1 MSLGPLMISLRGTSL
16 AADERGWLNSPAVGG
31 VILFAR
37 NYASPEQLRALV
49 DDIRSARSPALLIA
63 VDQEGGRVQRF
74 HAPFT
79 ELPAARLL
87 GHLYD
92 ADPAAGE
99 QAARSLGWTMAAE
112 LRAFGIDLSFAP
124 VVDLDLGLAAVIGDR
139 ALHSDAETVARLAL
153 AFDAGAHEAGMAIT
167 AKHFPTHAGATGD
180 SHTEIAVDGRSYADL
195 FEDLEP
201 YRRLV
206 DGGLQAVMVAHV
218 IFPKLDPLPAS
229 LSRWWITN
237 QLRGELKFHGAI
249 ISDDMSMAG
258 AAGVGDLTARVERA
272 LDAGCDLVLVCNV
285 PDELPALL
293 EALDRYVSPAGQL
306 RLVRLRGRQHLRW
319 DELRASPK
327 WQHATRVLADLS
339 ARPKLELQG

>member
-16 AADERGWLNSPAVGG
+16 AGDERRWLESPAVGG

-37 NYASPEQLRALV
+37 NYADPAQLRALV
-49 DDIRSARSPALLIA
+49 EEIRSARNPPLLIA

-74 HAPFT
+74 RAPFT
-79 ELPAARLL
+79 DLPAARLL

-92 ADPAAGE
+92 SDPAEGE
-99 QAARSLGWTMAAE
+99 QAARTLGWTMAAE

-139 ALHSDAETVARLAL
+139 ALHSDADAVARLAL
-153 AFDAGAHEAGMAIT
+153 AFHDGAEKAGMAIT

-180 SHTEIAVDGRSYADL
+180 SHTELAVDRRGYADL

-201 YRRLV
+201 YRRLIA
-206 DGGLQAVMVAHV
+206 DGLQAVMVAHV

-237 QLRGELKFHGAI
+237 QLRGELDFHGAI

-258 AAGVGDLTARVERA
+258 AAGVGDLAVRVSRA
-272 LDAGCDLVLVCNV
+272 LEAGCDLVLVCNV

-293 EALDRYVSPAGQL
+293 ERLDTYVSPAGQL
-306 RLVRLRGRQHLRW
+306 RLVRLRGRKLVSW
-319 DELRASPK
+319 DELHESPQWQRAT
-327 WQHATRVLADLS
+327 QLLARLS
-339 ARPKLELQG
+339 ARPKLELKG